1 MNLRDLHYLLALSE
15 TRNFKRAAE
24 ACNTSQPTLS
34 MQIKKMEEYLG
45 VQLFERTNKNVIITE
60 TGSRIAGAARRIV
73 QDEQAILDIARTARD
88 PASGEFKLGAIPTLA
103 SYVFPSY
110 VPAIAKSFPKLQL
123 LLVEEKTETLLEQ
136 LKAGKIDAALLALP
150 VEDTQLDATKL
161 FDDPFLLAVGA
172 AHPLAKRKHV
182 RLADLEGNKLL
193 LLDEG
198 HCLRDQAL
206 SVCRA
211 HGADE
216 EQSFRATSLETLR
229 LMVQAPHSD
238 LMTLI
243 PAIAASPGDRLHY
256 IPFTGASP
264 SRTVG
269 LVWRKTAVRAEMMQ
283 EMAEM
288 LIAACK

>member
-1 MNLRDLHYLLALSE
+1 MNLRDLHYFLAVAE
-15 TRNFKRAAE
+15 NRNFKKAAD
-24 ACNTSQPTLS
+24 ACNISQPTLS

-45 VQLFERTNKNVIITE
+45 VRLFERTNKSVLITD
-60 TGSRIAGAARRIV
+60 TGRRIEEAARRIV
-73 QDEQAILDIARTARD
+73 QDEQQIFEIARMVRD

-110 VPAIAKSFPKLQL
+110 VPAIAKSFLKLQL
-123 LLVEEKTETLLEQ
+123 LLVEEKTEVLIEQ
-136 LKAGKIDAALLALP
+136 LKTGKIDAALLALP
-150 VEDTQLDATKL
+150 IEEATLDQAKL

-172 AHPLAKRKHV
+172 EHPLAKRKNV
-182 RLADLEGNKLL
+182 RLADLAGHKLL

-211 HGADE
+211 HGAEE

-243 PAIAASPGDRLHY
+243 PAVAVSPGDKLHY

-264 SRTVG
+264 SRSVG
-269 LVWRKTAVRAEMMQ
+269 LVWRKTSARADMIVK
-283 EMAEM
+283 MADA
-288 LIAACK
+288 LIAARK